1 MSSAQTKTEIII
13 QTLGSSS
20 VLNLSLARRF
30 ATAEK
35 GSNELISVLIRGPV
49 GWWLH
54 CKIAVDTP
62 ASSSRCNTFEK
73 PAIPIVYGPTSRT
86 NRHGTHVIGPRG

>member
-35 GSNELISVLIRGPV
+35 GSNELISVLI
-49 GWWLH
+49 
-54 CKIAVDTP
+54 
-62 ASSSRCNTFEK
+62 
-73 PAIPIVYGPTSRT
+73 
-86 NRHGTHVIGPRG
+86 